1 MGGLGVISVLSN
13 IIPKDVHD
21 IVHYYLDGDYS
32 KALDLQLKTLPLT
45 NALFL
50 ETNPIPIKAAL
61 NMMEFDVG
69 SPRLPL
75 VEISPEGKAT
85 LKVELEKWKSEV
97 GNRRSV
103 IVNKI

>member
-1 MGGLGVISVLSN
+1 MVN
-13 IIPKDVHD
+13 
-21 IVHYYLDGDYS
+21 YYLDGNHS

-45 NALFL
+45 NALFS

-61 NMMEFDVG
+61 NIMDFNVG
-69 SPRLPL
+69 NPRLPL
-75 VEISPEGKAT
+75 VEMSPEGKAT

>member
-50 ETNPIPIKAAL
+50 ETNPIPIKSAL
-61 NMMEFDVG
+61 NMMDFNVG

-75 VEISPEGKAT
+75 VEMSPEGKEI
-85 LKVELEKWKSEV
+85 LRRELQKYFV
-97 GNRRSV
+97 FL
-103 IVNKI
+103 